1 MLMQQRKFKRYYKM
15 INRKL
20 FNLIQLFPAFLLM
33 ELFIC
38 LFQIFRYKIIFLI
51 VIELLLIPF
60 FFLFFYNR
68 IKSIS
73 NLILPSIT
81 CILSTNISFIFL
93 YLMEK
98 EEIINLQN
106 FNVLLI
112 VLFFPVITEIFIK
125 SKALNI
131 KMNIFKIFL
140 ITIFSIIISIATMS
154 LRIYLINPGLILV
167 LKLLDYYSIS
177 FLVKIGI
184 IFDYAITYFCL
195 TIGLRFC

>member
-1 MLMQQRKFKRYYKM
+1 MQQKKFKRYYKM

-38 LFQIFRYKIIFLI
+38 LFQMFRYKIIFLI

>member
-1 MLMQQRKFKRYYKM
+1 M

-38 LFQIFRYKIIFLI
+38 LFQMFRYKIIFLI

-73 NLILPSIT
+73 NLILPSII

-131 KMNIFKIFL
+131 KINIFKIFL

>member
-1 MLMQQRKFKRYYKM
+1 
-15 INRKL
+15 
-20 FNLIQLFPAFLLM
+20 
-33 ELFIC
+33 
-38 LFQIFRYKIIFLI
+38 
-51 VIELLLIPF
+51 
-60 FFLFFYNR
+60 
-68 IKSIS
+68 
-73 NLILPSIT
+73 
-81 CILSTNISFIFL
+81 
-93 YLMEK
+93 MEK

-131 KMNIFKIFL
+131 KINIFKIFL